1 LNDIAYALLST
12 SVFRIGVII
21 VHFSEKTTTFQ
32 LLAVFYKADLL
43 NLKVVGD
50 PEPEVAEDEE
60 GDDLPARLLPS
71 PAFLVDLLLLQVR
84 DEEKLE
90 VHLNP

>member
-1 LNDIAYALLST
+1 MYT
-12 SVFRIGVII
+12 SLKKRR
-21 VHFSEKTTTFQ
+21 HFNSSLF
-32 LLAVFYKADLL
+32 FYKADLL
-43 NLKVVGD
+43 NLEVVCD

-60 GDDLPARLLPS
+60 GDDLPARLLPP
-71 PAFLVDLLLLQVR
+71 PALLLDLLLLQVR

>member
-1 LNDIAYALLST
+1 MKK
-12 SVFRIGVII
+12 RR
-21 VHFSEKTTTFQ
+21 HFISSQFLYNSQ
-32 LLAVFYKADLL
+32 PVADLL
-43 NLKVVGD
+43 NLEVVGD

-60 GDDLPARLLPS
+60 GDNLPARLLPP
-71 PAFLVDLLLLQVR
+71 PALLINLLLLQVR